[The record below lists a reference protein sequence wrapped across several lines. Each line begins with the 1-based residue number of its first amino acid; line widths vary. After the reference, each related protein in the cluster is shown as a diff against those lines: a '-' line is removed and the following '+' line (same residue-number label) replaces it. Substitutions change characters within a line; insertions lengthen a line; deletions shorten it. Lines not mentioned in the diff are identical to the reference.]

1 MEKKQVTAM
10 QITDWPQCSEAER
23 AALLQRPAIGASDA
37 ITAAVK
43 EILETVKRDGDAA
56 LRRYTA
62 RFDRVEREAIRVGAG
77 EIEAAGKRLPEKI
90 KEAMAI
96 AVGNIEAFHAAQKLA
111 PVSVETQRGIRCEML
126 TRPIDSVGLYIPGG
140 TAPLLSTVLMLGIPA
155 RLAGSRRIALCSPPG
170 GGKENESGTIADE
183 ILYAASLCGIDEVF
197 AVGGAQAVAALAF
210 GTESVPRVDKI
221 FGPGNAYVTEA
232 KRQVSERHDG
242 AAIDMPAGPSE
253 VLVIADERAAPAFV
267 AIDLL
272 SQAEHG
278 PDSQVVLATP
288 SAALA
293 KAVAGEVERLLGE
306 LPRAAIARQAL
317 AHSRLLVTRDLDEC
331 VAISNAY
338 GPEHLILQTREP
350 QALVPQI
357 QNAGSVFVGDYSPE
371 AAGDYASGTNH
382 VLPTYGYTRTYSSLG
397 LADFQK
403 RMTVQTLSPEGLK
416 TLATTVETLA
426 AAERLDAH
434 RLAVR
439 LRVEAIDRM
448 SQGENA

>member
-1 MEKKQVTAM
+1 MSRMT
-10 QITDWPQCSEAER
+10 ITDWSQYSDEAR
-23 AALLQRPAIGASDA
+23 AALLQRPAIGASAA
-37 ITAAVK
+37 ITTTVN
-43 EILETVKRDGDAA
+43 EILETVRRDGDAA
-56 LRRYTA
+56 LRSYTA
-62 RFDRVEREAIRVGAG
+62 RFDRVDRAAIRVSAD
-77 EIEAAGKRLPEKI
+77 EIAAAGKRLPENI
-90 KEAMAI
+90 KAAMAA
-96 AVGNIEAFHAAQKLA
+96 AVRNIEMFHAAQQ
-111 PVSVETQRGIRCEML
+111 PVPISVETQRGIRCEML
-126 TRPIDSVGLYIPGG
+126 TRPIASVGLYIPGG
-140 TAPLLSTVLMLGIPA
+140 TAPLLSTVLMLGVPA
-155 RLAGSRRIALCSPPG
+155 RLAGCRRIVLCSPPG
-170 GGKENESGTIADE
+170 GEEGKIADE

-210 GTESVPRVDKI
+210 GTETVPRVDKI

-232 KRQVSERHDG
+232 KRQVSMRHDG

-253 VLVIADERAAPAFV
+253 VLVIADERANPTFV

-278 PDSQVVLATP
+278 TDSQVVLTTP

-293 KAVAGEVERLLGE
+293 NAVADEVERLLKE
-306 LPRAAIARQAL
+306 LPRADIARQAL

-350 QALVPQI
+350 QALVPKI
-357 QNAGSVFVGDYSPE
+357 QSAGSVFVGDYSPE
-371 AAGDYASGTNH
+371 SVGDYASGTNH
-382 VLPTYGYTRTYSSLG
+382 VLPTYGYTHTYSSLG

-403 RMTVQTLSPEGLK
+403 RMTVQTLSPEGLMA
-416 TLATTVETLA
+416 LATTVETLA

-439 LRVEAIDRM
+439 LRVEAIGKSAINKTGD
-448 SQGENA
+448 A

>member
-1 MEKKQVTAM
+1 MGAMQSTM
-10 QITDWPQCSEAER
+10 QITDWSQCSAETR
-23 AALLQRPAIGASDA
+23 TALLQRTAIEASSV
-37 ITAAVK
+37 IPAAVS
-43 EILETVKRDGDAA
+43 EILETVKCDGDAA

-62 RFDRVEREAIRVGAG
+62 RFDRVERAAIRVSAE
-77 EIEAAGKRLPEKI
+77 EIEAAGKRLPEKV
-90 KEAMAI
+90 KAAMAAAI
-96 AVGNIEAFHAAQKLA
+96 NNIEAFHAAQKFV

-126 TRPIDSVGLYIPGG
+126 TRPIASVGLYIPGG

-155 RLAGSRRIALCSPPG
+155 RLAGCRRVVLCSPPCG
-170 GGKENESGTIADE
+170 EDGMIADE
-183 ILYAASLCGIDEVF
+183 ILYAALLCGIDEVF
-197 AVGGAQAVAALAF
+197 AVGGAQAIAALAF
-210 GTESVPRVDKI
+210 GTETVPQVDKI

-253 VLVIADERAAPAFV
+253 VLVIADERADPVFV

-278 PDSQVVLATP
+278 PDSQVVLTTP

-293 KAVAGEVERLLGE
+293 KAVAVEVERLLGE
-306 LPRAAIARQAL
+306 LPRASIARQAL

-331 VAISNAY
+331 VAISNVY

-350 QALVPQI
+350 QALVCQI
-357 QNAGSVFVGDYSPE
+357 ENAGSVFVGDFSPE

-416 TLATTVETLA
+416 ALATTVETLA

-439 LRVEAIDRM
+439 LRVEAIDRE
-448 SQGENA
+448 GV

>member
-1 MEKKQVTAM
+1 MSTQPCAI
-10 QITDWPQCSEAER
+10 QITDWSQCSEETR
-23 AALLQRPAIGASDA
+23 TALLQRPAIGASAA
-37 ITAAVK
+37 IATTVS
-43 EILETVKRDGDAA
+43 EILETVRRDGDAA
-56 LRRYTA
+56 LRSYTA
-62 RFDRVEREAIRVGAG
+62 RFDRVERASIRVGAD
-77 EIEAAGKRLPEKI
+77 EIEAAGKRLPEII
-90 KEAMAI
+90 KTAMAV
-96 AVGNIEAFHAAQKLA
+96 AVNNIEAFHAAQRSA
-111 PVSVETQRGIRCEML
+111 PVCVETQPGIFCEML
-126 TRPIDSVGLYIPGG
+126 TRPIASVGLYIPGG
-140 TAPLLSTVLMLGIPA
+140 TAPLLSTVLMLGVPA
-155 RLAGSRRIALCSPPG
+155 RLAGCRRIVLCSPPG
-170 GGKENESGTIADE
+170 SENGMIADE
-183 ILYAASLCGIDEVF
+183 ILYAASLCGIEEVF
-197 AVGGAQAVAALAF
+197 AVGGAQAIAALAF
-210 GTESVPRVDKI
+210 GTETVPRVDKI

-253 VLVIADERAAPAFV
+253 VLVIADAQANPTFV

-278 PDSQVVLATP
+278 ADSQVVLVTP

-293 KAVAGEVERLLGE
+293 SAVADEVERLLDE
-306 LPRAAIARQAL
+306 LPRASIARQAL
-317 AHSRLLVTRDLDEC
+317 THSRLLVTRDLDEC

-350 QALVPQI
+350 QTLVDQI
-357 QNAGSVFVGDYSPE
+357 QNAGSVFVGDFSPE
-371 AAGDYASGTNH
+371 AVGDYASGTNH

-416 TLATTVETLA
+416 ALATTVETLA

-439 LRVEAIDRM
+439 LRVDAINKTSINKM
-448 SQGENA
+448 EGV

>member
-1 MEKKQVTAM
+1 METKQKAI
-10 QITDWPQCSEAER
+10 QITDWSQCSEDMQ
-23 AALLQRPAIGASDA
+23 AALLQRPAIGASA
-37 ITAAVK
+37 TITATVN
-43 EILETVKRDGDAA
+43 EILETVRRDGDAA
-56 LRRYTA
+56 LRSYTA
-62 RFDRVEREAIRVGAG
+62 RFDRVERESIRVSAD
-77 EIEAAGKRLPEKI
+77 EIAAAGKRLPENVKAAM
-90 KEAMAI
+90 EA
-96 AVGNIEAFHAAQKLA
+96 AVRNIEMFHAAQTFV
-111 PVSVETQRGIRCEML
+111 PVSVETQRGVLCEMV
-126 TRPIDSVGLYIPGG
+126 TRPIASVGLYIPGG

-155 RLAGSRRIALCSPPG
+155 RLAGCRRVVLCSPPAV
-170 GGKENESGTIADE
+170 ESGMIADE

-232 KRQVSERHDG
+232 KRQVSVRHDG

-253 VLVIADERAAPAFV
+253 VLVIADERANPTFV

-278 PDSQVVLATP
+278 TDSQAVLLTP
-288 SAALA
+288 SATLA
-293 KAVAGEVERLLGE
+293 NAVADEVERLLGE
-306 LPRAAIARQAL
+306 LPRAEIARQSL
-317 AHSRLLVTRDLDEC
+317 AHSRLLITRDLDEC
-331 VAISNAY
+331 LAISNAY

-350 QALVPQI
+350 QTLVDQI
-357 QNAGSVFVGDYSPE
+357 QSAGSVFVGDFSPE
-371 AAGDYASGTNH
+371 SVGDFASGTNH

-416 TLATTVETLA
+416 ALATTVETLA

-439 LRVEAIDRM
+439 LRVEAIDK
-448 SQGENA
+448 SAITKTEGA

>member
-1 MEKKQVTAM
+1 ML
-10 QITDWPQCSEAER
+10 ITDWSQCSEAAQ
-23 AALLQRPAIGASDA
+23 AALLQRPAIGASAA
-37 ITAAVK
+37 ITAAVN

-56 LRRYTA
+56 LRSYTA
-62 RFDRVEREAIRVGAG
+62 RFDRVEREAIRVSA
-77 EIEAAGKRLPEKI
+77 EDIDAVGKRLPDEI
-90 KEAMAI
+90 KAAMAT
-96 AVGNIEAFHAAQKLA
+96 AVRNIEKFHSAQR
-111 PVSVETQRGIRCEML
+111 PVPISVETQRGIRCELL
-126 TRPIDSVGLYIPGG
+126 TRPIASVGLYIPGG
-140 TAPLLSTVLMLGIPA
+140 TAPLLSTVLMLGVPA
-155 RLAGSRRIALCSPPG
+155 RLAGCRRVVLCSPPD
-170 GGKENESGTIADE
+170 KNSGTIAGE

-197 AVGGAQAVAALAF
+197 AVGGAQAIAAMAF
-210 GTESVPRVDKI
+210 GTETVPRVDKI

-253 VLVIADERAAPAFV
+253 VMVIADERANPTFV

-278 PDSQVVLATP
+278 PDSQVLLATP
-288 SAALA
+288 SVALA
-293 KAVAGEVERLLGE
+293 NAVAVEVERLLSE
-306 LPRAAIARQAL
+306 LPRASIARQAL

-350 QALVPQI
+350 QTLVDQI
-357 QNAGSVFVGDYSPE
+357 QNAGSVFVGDFSPE
-371 AAGDYASGTNH
+371 AVGDYASGTNH
-382 VLPTYGYTRTYSSLG
+382 VLPTYGYTRSYSSLG

-403 RMTVQTLSPEGLK
+403 RMTVQTLLPEGLK
-416 TLATTVETLA
+416 ALATTVETMA

-439 LRVEAIDRM
+439 LRVESIASDKKT
-448 SQGENA
+448 EDT